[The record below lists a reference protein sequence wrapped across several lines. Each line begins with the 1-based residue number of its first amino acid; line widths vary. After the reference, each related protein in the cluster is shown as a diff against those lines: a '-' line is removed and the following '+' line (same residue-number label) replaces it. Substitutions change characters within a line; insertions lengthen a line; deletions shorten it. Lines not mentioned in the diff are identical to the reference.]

1 MTTICQEAHVGQ
13 IVVEVNVGCTEVA
26 SQEGG
31 MGSED
36 GGDVHL
42 PQLQDQE
49 PYAREPLVEV
59 SNDHRRRAGQTRDKL
74 GGGRKKGEVRRGLL
88 ISHPP
93 IVSILLSL

>member
-1 MTTICQEAHVGQ
+1 MAHVGE

-31 MGSED
+31 VGGED
-36 GGDVHL
+36 GGDIHL

-49 PYAREPLVEV
+49 PYAGKPLVKM

-74 GGGRKKGEVRRGLL
+74 GGRRE
-88 ISHPP
+88 SR
-93 IVSILLSL
+93 S